1 MNKLK
6 HLLLLL
12 AIVIMLVP
20 APLAMAQ
27 DTEGGDHG
35 DTTTEVQDGAAAAT
49 EEAGGIAAL
58 GINGGFLIAQII
70 NFLIIAGLLGAM
82 LWKPAINMMDA
93 REEKIKKGIEDAAA
107 AAKARQNAEA
117 EAEKILAQ
125 ARTEA
130 QKVIDDAR
138 GRGDDVAK
146 TIEHEAR
153 KTAEKIQLDAQAD
166 AVAARDQQLG
176 DLRDQVLNIS
186 TAVAGRIISENL
198 DTKKQKA
205 LVDSFIADLPAD
217 AKGMGGSVEVISA
230 MPLSD
235 AEQNSV
241 KSAIGA
247 DSATFSVDPAIL
259 GGLIVRSS
267 DRVVDG
273 SVRSN
278 LNKLSSSLG

>member
-1 MNKLK
+1 MNKLR
-6 HLLLLL
+6 HLLILL
-12 AIVIMLVP
+12 AIIVMLVP

-27 DTEGGDHG
+27 DEEGDDHG
-35 DTTTEVQDGAAAAT
+35 DTTTEVH
-49 EEAGGIAAL
+49 EEGEAEGGGISAL
-58 GINGGFLIAQII
+58 GINGGFLIAQIV

-82 LWKPAINMMDA
+82 LWKPAINMLDA

-130 QKVIDDAR
+130 QKVIDEAR

-146 TIEHEAR
+146 TIEQEAR
-153 KTAEKIQLDAQAD
+153 QAAEKIQSDAQAD
-166 AVAARDQQLG
+166 ATAARDQQLG
-176 DLRDQVLNIS
+176 DLREQVLNIS
-186 TAVAGRIISENL
+186 TAVAGRIIGENL

-205 LVDSFIADLPAD
+205 LVDGFISDLPAE

-235 AEQNSV
+235 AEQKSV
-241 KSAIGA
+241 TKAIGA
-247 DSATFSVDPAIL
+247 DDATFSVNPAIL
-259 GGLIVRSS
+259 GGLIVRSA

-278 LNKLSSSLG
+278 LSKLSGSLS